1 VNKYLADAATFPGD
15 ARLAWRT
22 DGAHGLWAEIAER
35 TVYRIARSAHYDLY
49 ERELATV
56 KQVSPPDGLEVRM
69 LAREEHSRLGALV
82 TSRLRARLDR
92 TPIDRTVFAA
102 LRDDIIVGYSWW
114 TTTFD
119 SALDF
124 SPLALP
130 PDAIFH
136 GFVHVARIERHR
148 GTAGALFS
156 AGERYFFEHGKRVC
170 WFLLESRNVS
180 GARAAGGRSGG
191 RTRHVA
197 SLAYRKFP
205 FRTTRALTITDP
217 S

>member
-22 DGAHGLWAEIAER
+22 DGAHGVWAEIAER
-35 TVYRIARSAHYDLY
+35 TLYRVARSAHYDLY
-49 ERELATV
+49 ERDLATV
-56 KQVSPPDGLEVRM
+56 KRVAPPDGLEVRL
-69 LAREEHSRLGALV
+69 LAREEHSRLGALI

-102 LRDDIIVGYSWW
+102 LRDDIVVGYSWW
-114 TTTFD
+114 TRSFD

-130 PDAIFH
+130 SDAIFH
-136 GFVHVARIERHR
+136 GFVHVARSERHH

-156 AGERYFFEHGKRVC
+156 AGERYFLERGARFC
-170 WFLLESRNVS
+170 WFLLESTNIA

-197 SLAYRKFP
+197 RLAYRKFP
-205 FRTTRALTITDP
+205 FLTTRALTITDP
-217 S
+217 E